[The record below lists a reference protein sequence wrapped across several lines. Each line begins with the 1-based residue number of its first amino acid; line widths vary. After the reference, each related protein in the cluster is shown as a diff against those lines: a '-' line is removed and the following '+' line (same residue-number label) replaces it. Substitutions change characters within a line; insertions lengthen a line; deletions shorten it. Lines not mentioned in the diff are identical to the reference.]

1 MSRTSRV
8 LLAGATVAL
17 AAGLVPL
24 ATAGATVGPAGNNGT
39 VKIDGVDFDTAP
51 NNEPHVGCVFQVDW
65 YGFDAGVGDATVSF
79 DLQAPTING
88 RTLTVAP
95 ENGSSGDLTPDIGED
110 NNAGGGSEAGID
122 HQETYRLLFTGEPF
136 PVQQGYHVK
145 LTVNNPGSIG
155 ADVKHKVFW
164 VTGCESSK
172 GPSN

>member
-1 MSRTSRV
+1 MGRQTMSRTSRI

-24 ATAGATVGPAGNNGT
+24 ATVGATVGPAGNNGT

-51 NNEPHVGCVFQVDW
+51 DNEPHVGCVFQVDW
-65 YGFDAGVGDATVSF
+65 YGFDAGVGDASVNF
-79 DLQAPTING
+79 DLQAPTLAG
-88 RTLTVAP
+88 RTLKVT
-95 ENGSSGDLTPDIGED
+95 SGDLTPNIGED

-122 HQETYRLLFTGEPF
+122 HQETYRLLFTGAPH
-136 PVQQGYHVK
+136 PIQGYHVK

-164 VTGCESSK
+164 VTGCS
-172 GPSN
+172 GSN